1 MNCQVRARSPLRL
14 SFSGGGTDV
23 PPFPEREG
31 GAVLSATINR
41 HAYASVT
48 PRADGEIHVR
58 SLDYGTTLSYRP
70 EDKLIYDGKLDLVKA
85 AIINMNGEQPCGLD
99 IFLHT
104 DLPPGTGLGSSS
116 AMMVAL
122 VGALGLMKGVPLTDY
137 EIADL
142 AYRLERVEL
151 SISGGLQDQ
160 YASTFGGFN
169 FIEFFKDS
177 VVVTPLRIPSDV
189 LNELEY
195 NLLLVYTGGTR
206 LSAGI
211 IDDQVE
217 RYERSEEDSVVA
229 LREIKRLTIEMKN
242 ELLKC
247 QLRKFAEH
255 LHEEWQAKRQL
266 SPKISNHFIDEVY
279 EEARKAGAIGGKL
292 LGAGGGGYMLLYCES
307 EQKHCVAERLEQMGC
322 VPTDFDF
329 THEGLETWRVNNG

>member
-58 SLDYGTTLSYRP
+58 SLDYGTSLSYRP
-70 EDKLIYDGKLDLVKA
+70 EDKMIYDGKLDLVKA

-122 VGALGLMKGVPLTDY
+122 VGALGYMKGVPLTDY

-169 FIEFFKDS
+169 FIEFFKDN
-177 VVVTPLRIPSDV
+177 VVVTPLRVPSDV

-217 RYERSEEDSVVA
+217 RYERSEEESIVA
-229 LREIKRLTIEMKN
+229 LKEIKSLTIEMKN
-242 ELLKC
+242 TLLKR
-247 QLRKFAEH
+247 QLRKFAEY
-255 LHEEWQAKRQL
+255 LHEEWQAKKQL
-266 SPKISNHFIDEVY
+266 SPKISTHFIDEVY

-292 LGAGGGGYMLLYCES
+292 LGAGGGGYMLFYCES
-307 EQKHCVAERLEQMGC
+307 EQKHGVAERLEQMGC
-322 VPTDFDF
+322 VSTDFDF